1 MTSEPS
7 PPSAAIPETLKHP
20 YDPGAVEQRW
30 YDIWEK
36 SGYFTPDRD
45 PDREPYTI
53 AMPPPNLTGVLH
65 YGHAVFITFQDLM
78 IRWRRMQGYSALWLP
93 GTDHA
98 AIATNA
104 VLVNQLARDGK
115 RKEDLGR
122 EGFEQMFWDWVERS
136 GKTIRSQLRR
146 AGASCDWERERF
158 TMDEGLSRAVTEAFV
173 RLYEKGLIYR
183 GTYLINWDPGD
194 QTAVSDIE
202 VQYKNVAGK
211 LWYVRY
217 PLKDGDHLLVATTRP
232 ETILGDTALAV
243 NPDDDRYRH
252 LVGREAVV
260 PVIGRLIPIIA
271 DDYVDPDFGSGVVK
285 VTPGHDP
292 NDYEIGLRHD
302 LEMVNILNLDGTLN
316 ENAGPYQGQD
326 REEGRLALAGQ
337 LTAEG
342 LIERV
347 EDYEHSVGH
356 GQRSGAAIEPMLSE
370 QWFVRMKPL
379 AEKAAAAVRDERL
392 KFYPPRFADVFLRWM
407 DEIRDWCISR
417 QIWVGHLLPV
427 WYCKSCGETI
437 VKREAPPTCP
447 HCDGAVHQDPDVLDT
462 WFSSGLWPFSTLGW
476 PDDSEDLRYFYP
488 TSVMQTGYEIIFFW
502 VARMVMLGIEFTGD
516 LPFSEVY
523 LHGLMRRDDGS
534 KVSKSD
540 PRPGDDPVEVIDKYG
555 ADALRF
561 MIATGSSPGNDMKLV
576 WPRLDAARNFANKL
590 WNASRFTVEAVSAA
604 GGGPAPPTS
613 TDRWILGRLD
623 HVVAEVTRL
632 LEGFHFGQAGRLI
645 NSFLWDEFCDWYI
658 EASKSRLHGDDPAAA
673 TRAAE
678 TLLEVLSTSLRLL
691 HPYMP
696 FVTEEIWSHLRPLR
710 PEIGAQHIIVAEW
723 PRDLGRSS
731 DPAVADISRLAE
743 VVKAIRNAR
752 HEASVEA
759 GRWIEAVVRP
769 GPNRSIL
776 ENESNFVTR
785 LARVRPLRILDA
797 AEEPP
802 AKAISIVAGEIDVF
816 LPLEGMVDL
825 DAERSRLEREIA
837 QLVNEVDR
845 VLTLLDNQDFVRKAP
860 AEIVQKHRD
869 RKAAAETEM
878 AVLRERLETL

>member
-1 MTSEPS
+1 MTSESS
-7 PPSAAIPETLKHP
+7 PRSDAVPDTLKHP
-20 YDPGAVEQRW
+20 YDPGGVEQRW
-30 YDIWEK
+30 YEVWEK

-45 PDREPYTI
+45 PDKKPFTI

-78 IRWRRMQGYSALWLP
+78 TRWRRMQGYSTLWLP

-104 VLVNQLARDGK
+104 VLVNQLAKEGK

-122 EGFEQMFWDWVERS
+122 DGFEEMFWEWVEQS
-136 GKTIRSQLRR
+136 GRTIRSQLRR
-146 AGASCDWERERF
+146 AGASCDWSRERF
-158 TMDEGLSRAVTEAFV
+158 TMDKGLSRAVNEAFV

-183 GTYLINWDPGD
+183 GTYLINWDPRD

-202 VQYKNVAGK
+202 VDYKNVAGK

-217 PLKDGDHLLVATTRP
+217 PLKDGDHLVVATTRP

-252 LVGREAVV
+252 LIGREAIV
-260 PVIGRLIPIIA
+260 PVIGRAIPIIA

-292 NDYEIGLRHD
+292 NDYEIGKRHD
-302 LEMVNILNLDGTLN
+302 LEMLNILNLDGTLN

-326 REEGRLALAGQ
+326 REDARLAIANQLA
-337 LTAEG
+337 ADG
-342 LIERV
+342 LIEKV

-356 GQRSGAAIEPMLSE
+356 GQRSGAVIEPMLSE
-370 QWFVRMKPL
+370 QWFVRIKPL
-379 AEKAAAAVRDERL
+379 AEKAAAAVREGRL
-392 KFYPPRFADVFLRWM
+392 KFYPPRFADVFLHWM

-417 QIWVGHLLPV
+417 QIWVGHRLPV
-427 WYCKSCGETI
+427 WYCELCGETI
-437 VKREAPPTCP
+437 VQREAPPTCP
-447 HCDGAVHQDPDVLDT
+447 HCDGEVHQDPDVLDT

-488 TSVMQTGYEIIFFW
+488 TSVMQTGYDIIFFW
-502 VARMVMLGIEFTGD
+502 VARMVMLGIELAGEP
-516 LPFSEVY
+516 PFSEVH
-523 LHGLMRRDDGS
+523 LSGMMRHDDGS
-534 KVSKSD
+534 RVSKSD
-540 PRPGDDPVEVIDKYG
+540 PRPGDDPVEVIEKYG

-590 WNASRFTVEAVSAA
+590 WNASRFTVEAVCSST
-604 GGGPAPPTS
+604 GSPAPPTP

-696 FVTEEIWSHLRPLR
+696 FVTEEIWSHLRTLR
-710 PEIGAQHIIVAEW
+710 PEIGAQHIIVADW
-723 PRDLGRSS
+723 PQDTGRSG
-731 DPAVADISRLAE
+731 DPAVSDINRLAE

-769 GPNRSIL
+769 GQHRTIL
-776 ENESNFVTR
+776 ENEADFVTR
-785 LARVRPLRILDA
+785 LARVRPLRLLD
-797 AEEPP
+797 EGDEPP
-802 AKAISIVAGEIDVF
+802 EKAISMVAGEIEIF

-825 DAERSRLEREIA
+825 DAERARLDREIA
-837 QLVNEVDR
+837 QLVDEVDR
-845 VLTLLDNQDFVRKAP
+845 VITLLDNRNFVQKAP

-869 RKAAAETEM
+869 RKAAAESEM
-878 AVLRERLETL
+878 AVLRQRLETL